1 MIKIDFLKN
10 HPDCIARLAEI
21 WHEGLG
27 KIWLPDVPVEQVI
40 QRFSDHLNTDKLP
53 ITLIAFDGNKPV
65 GMCSLRENDG
75 IRPDIMPWLGSLVV
89 DSKYQKQGI
98 GKMLIG
104 AIKNKAFALEFEKL
118 YLFAFDPT
126 IPEYYSRL
134 GWSTIGMDTF
144 RQHPVTVMELILC
157 KSDH

>member
-10 HPDCIARLAEI
+10 HPSCIPRLAEI

-27 KIWLPDVPVEQVI
+27 KIWLPDVPVEGVI
-40 QRFSDHLNTDKLP
+40 ERFSDHLNNDKLP
-53 ITLIAFDGNKPV
+53 ITFIALYGNKPV

-75 IRPDIMPWLGSLVV
+75 IRPDIKPWLGSLVV

-98 GKMLIG
+98 GKMLID
-104 AIKNKAFALEFEKL
+104 AIKNKAEELGFDKL
-118 YLFAFDPT
+118 YLFAFDST

-134 GWSTIGMDTF
+134 GWSTIGMDNF
-144 RQHPVTVMELILC
+144 RQHPITVMELIL
-157 KSDH
+157 